1 MCQTGTVCFVETDRH
16 LTTHKKITAY
26 SIPQILAQNMRREE
40 EEF

>member
-26 SIPQILAQNMRREE
+26 SIHQILAQNVKGAEE
-40 EEF
+40 GF